1 MGTPEAL
8 ILKLEKTFR
17 ELATGGEV
25 HGFTVEGRCSLA
37 GHGTAHRLREH
48 DAIGVFFDDGSVMF
62 STDTENVR
70 VVVYRSSL
78 RDLKIWKSGNVVV
91 YNSDLQYK
99 WSMYQV
105 FATLVVDP
113 VALITDRDRYMR
125 ERDDLQEELMIEKIS
140 KHVCDYALSSGSE
153 EEVSDDLAKARML
166 WVETFT
172 A

>member
-8 ILKLEKTFR
+8 ILKLERTFR
-17 ELATGGEV
+17 ELAIGAEV
-25 HGFTVEGRCSLA
+25 HGFTVQGRCALA

-48 DAIGVFFDDGSVMF
+48 EAIGVFFDDGSVMF
-62 STDTENVR
+62 STDTPGGR
-70 VVVYRSSL
+70 MVVYRSSL
-78 RDLKIWKSGNVVV
+78 RHLKVWKSSNVMA

-99 WSMYQV
+99 WPMYQV

-113 VALITDRDRYMR
+113 VALITDRDRYRR

-140 KHVCDYALSSGSE
+140 KHACDYSGSD
-153 EEVSDDLAKARML
+153 EVSGELEKARAL
-166 WVETFT
+166 WAETFT